1 MHIILSETLKKV
13 KILLDEVNEVKQL
26 VGEWLSA
33 NTHRDT
39 KLSQIEAYQTF
50 VPLLLSSFYFSA
62 TVKQPL
68 TDTRLL
74 QKPHYYGQFA
84 LLSEKESPYISLNST
99 A

>member
-33 NTHRDT
+33 NTHWDT

-50 VPLLLSSFYFSA
+50 VTL
-62 TVKQPL
+62 
-68 TDTRLL
+68 
-74 QKPHYYGQFA
+74 
-84 LLSEKESPYISLNST
+84 
-99 A
+99 